1 MLSRQL
7 TDSVVRLSG
16 WLLYR
21 VCVVWQAL
29 FAIIFNY
36 LTTIFARY
44 YKYLI
49 LMGFFLLGFLFGVLY
64 FTQRCLTAA
73 TYVSGCYVPNQASWR
88 PLFFCRRCA

>member
-21 VCVVWQAL
+21 VLIVWQPL

-36 LTTIFARY
+36 LLFIFDINF
-44 YKYLI
+44 K
-49 LMGFFLLGFLFGVLY
+49 
-64 FTQRCLTAA
+64 
-73 TYVSGCYVPNQASWR
+73 
-88 PLFFCRRCA
+88 